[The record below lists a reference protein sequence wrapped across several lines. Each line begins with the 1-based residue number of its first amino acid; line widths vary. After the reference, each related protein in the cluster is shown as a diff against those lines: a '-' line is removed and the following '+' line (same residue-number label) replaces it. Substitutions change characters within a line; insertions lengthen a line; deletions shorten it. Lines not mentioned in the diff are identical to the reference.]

1 MRASAFIHLYRRRV
15 LRHTEAEAGFPMR
28 EVWSPDETWR
38 AFIERVLLEK
48 KSSPQSHGPE
58 DSACK
63 GR

>member
-1 MRASAFIHLYRRRV
+1 V
-15 LRHTEAEAGFPMR
+15 LGHTEAEAGFPMR